1 MKVPK
6 LAKETWAQARLAVQL
21 IRVLNGL
28 KQLSEIQREVVLNEI
43 KKGVMNNG

>member
-1 MKVPK
+1 MPK
-6 LAKETWAQARLAVQL
+6 FTKKTWAQARLAVQL